1 VVLLGLDVLRVLS
14 AEGAILVHLK
24 TIGIVLLVLV
34 GIVVSLLALRTSQR
48 DLNTRTCFGHALA
61 PPYLFGFPK
70 KIMRRNIGTLPF
82 AG

>member
-1 VVLLGLDVLRVLS
+1 VLA

-48 DLNTRTCFGHALA
+48 DLNTRTCFGHTLA